1 MGQEI
6 HESNKR
12 DCSNKTRYLD
22 KWIGSTAMA
31 ACCEICQNNLWSGE
45 QTTSWKE
52 KMLWRVVVVVVLPC
66 ERRKKVVCQFYWFP
80 WHCLSQIKSFTL
92 HITPSTLDII
102 KLNPT
107 YTLIHTVTEKG
118 RKGHKERGEVY
129 KTTTKICQINM
140 RRYKLTLCN
149 GQQRERRIMSVRSH
163 ISFFSHMYILNHDTK
178 RIKDLRLR

>member
-1 MGQEI
+1 MLRDLSKQPL
-6 HESNKR
+6 KR
-12 DCSNKTRYLD
+12 RAND
-22 KWIGSTAMA
+22 KLERKDVVAGCCGSGA
-31 ACCEICQNNLWSGE
+31 ALR
-45 QTTSWKE
+45 K
-52 KMLWRVVVVVVLPC
+52 KK
-66 ERRKKVVCQFYWFP
+66 KKVVCQFYWFP

>member
-1 MGQEI
+1 MLRDLSKQPL
-6 HESNKR
+6 KR
-12 DCSNKTRYLD
+12 RAND
-22 KWIGSTAMA
+22 KLERKDVVAGCCGSGA
-31 ACCEICQNNLWSGE
+31 AL
-45 QTTSWKE
+45 
-52 KMLWRVVVVVVLPC
+52 
-66 ERRKKVVCQFYWFP
+66 RKKKKSR
-80 WHCLSQIKSFTL
+80 LSVLLVPMTL
-92 HITPSTLDII
+92 FEPNQVIHPSHTPSTLDII

-178 RIKDLRLR
+178 ENQRLTFTIKKSEEKCTNKETIPSNNYC